1 MSSNG
6 AFGRTSEPPERSS
19 QHSSRL
25 TREQLV
31 DRIMTLNPTATPEFL
46 ARFEHESLDE
56 YLRRLAT
63 AKGPRGRDSGWVRPP
78 GASAVTSRAA
88 GQ

>member
-1 MSSNG
+1 MSSNS

-31 DRIMTLNPTATPEFL
+31 DRIITLNPTATPEFL
-46 ARFEHESLDE
+46 ARFEEDSLDQ

-63 AKGPRGRDSGWVRPP
+63 ASGPRGRGWVRPSGPP
-78 GASAVTSRAA
+78 GMTSREA
-88 GQ
+88 GR